1 MMSQE
6 LDHSRACLMHLDAT
20 LDEKINTLQVVPS
33 SSKVVFTEPYVVM
46 SK

>member
-1 MMSQE
+1 MLQK
-6 LDHSRACLMHLDAT
+6 LADARVCLVRLDAT
-20 LDEKINTLQVVPS
+20 LDEQINTLQVVPS